1 MCNECLKTV
10 NSGVNSLIEQ
20 DSTFVYTSI
29 KPLLEAR
36 RQDLLSKS
44 KHGDDYQDTSKGRNR
59 YERRTKSHIATTVAQ
74 YNKIDMNT
82 FFKEDILN
90 VMINVTGETDNYL
103 VRIKF
108 GGLLAEMVKEV
119 RNHNN
124 TLDFGVILRSL
135 LVVFNSDDVY
145 VSCSCPDFKYR
156 FAYVSTKNNYNSGE
170 PETRV
175 ADITNPRDSKG
186 AACKHVLNVLANL
199 DWVMKVASVINNYIK
214 YAQNYMQKNFA
225 DFIFPKIFGIQYNK
239 AIQLG
244 LFDTDEFDSSQ
255 QTIDIANKVGRT
267 SGQYQ
272 TDKETPGQMKF
283 TKKPTEDNPN
293 QLKLDLR

>member
-1 MCNECLKTV
+1 MCDECLKTI
-10 NSGVNSLIEQ
+10 NSGDNDFIEW
-20 DSTFVYTSI
+20 SRVFVYTPI

-90 VMINVTGETDNYL
+90 VMINVMGETDNYL
-103 VRIKF
+103 VKIKF
-108 GGLLAEMVKEV
+108 GGVLAEIAKEV
-119 RNHNN
+119 KSHNN

-145 VSCSCPDFKYR
+145 VSCSCPDFRYR
-156 FAYVSTKNNYNSGE
+156 FAYVATKNNYNSGE

-214 YAQNYMQKNFA
+214 YAKEYMQKNFA
-225 DFIFPKIFGIQYNK
+225 DFIFPKIFGMPYNK

-244 LFDTDEFDSSQ
+244 IFDTDEFDTSQ
-255 QTIDIANKVGRT
+255 QAIDIANKIGRT

-272 TDKETPGQMKF
+272 TGKETPGQMKF
-283 TKKPTEDNPN
+283 TKKPAVDNPN
-293 QLKLDLR
+293 QLKLDLH